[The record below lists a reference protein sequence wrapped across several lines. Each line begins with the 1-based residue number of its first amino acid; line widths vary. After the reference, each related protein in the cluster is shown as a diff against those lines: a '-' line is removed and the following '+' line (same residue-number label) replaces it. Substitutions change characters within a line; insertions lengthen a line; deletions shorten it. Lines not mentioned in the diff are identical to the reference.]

1 MNLVCPWNIESLEDF
16 LFYCCPECEV
26 KKQSRDDFLQHALK
40 NHPTS
45 CDYLKQFLSIKEEE
59 YSISANNGLNSE
71 KLEEE
76 FEQFEDKYNLSE
88 VENDFSHTV
97 DNFTNVVNDELNINV
112 NFQDPLGKNNGH
124 FLPEICLFQEIE
136 MIFF

>member
-1 MNLVCPWNIESLEDF
+1 MNLVCPWNIESLEEF
-16 LFYCCPECEV
+16 LFYFCPECEV

-71 KLEEE
+71 NLEEE

-97 DNFTNVVNDELNINV
+97 DNFTNVVVNDELNINV

-124 FLPEICLFQEIE
+124 FLPEICLFSRN
-136 MIFF
+136 